1 MEVVP
6 PCAALTPAGEW
17 TTPWPV
23 AEHATSADIAR
34 CRRRG
39 ELMSAVMGAEG
50 VAATQGLDWREEP
63 GEPPPPS
70 SSSIWL
76 LEVLVSV
83 EPGVDPFTPL
93 EPGE

>member
-1 MEVVP
+1 MADPLADV
-6 PCAALTPAGEW
+6 LKTPS
-17 TTPWPV
+17 
-23 AEHATSADIAR
+23 HS
-34 CRRRG
+34 
-39 ELMSAVMGAEG
+39 ELRKLSTGLCCSCGLGAVMSAVMGAEG

>member
-1 MEVVP
+1 
-6 PCAALTPAGEW
+6 
-17 TTPWPV
+17 
-23 AEHATSADIAR
+23 
-34 CRRRG
+34 
-39 ELMSAVMGAEG
+39 MSAVMVAEG

-83 EPGVDPFTPL
+83 ELGVDPFTPL